1 MKEAVVQ
8 FKADWVE
15 RRIVPLLKKI
25 PFLSSDK
32 EAVMTKL
39 NRKNIE
45 GEEQFGKDWTD
56 ITPSNLIN
64 FVPIQEKSKSI
75 DLSIESLETFA
86 ETWAMPEKTTQAT
99 TS

>member
-1 MKEAVVQ
+1 MKEVVAQ
-8 FKADWVE
+8 FKSDWVE
-15 RRIVPLLKKI
+15 RKIVPLLKKI

-32 EAVMTKL
+32 ETVMTKL

-56 ITPSNLIN
+56 ITPSGLIDLIPVKQKN
-64 FVPIQEKSKSI
+64 KSI
-75 DLSIESLETFA
+75 ELSIESLETFA
-86 ETWAMPEKTTQAT
+86 ETWPMPEKATQAT